1 MKKIN
6 LLLIISVIFL
16 CSSCIKQVEK
26 KFTGNTVVEIDPTP
40 LNSNAVGVNYPIL
53 TRIPPEGRPV
63 ATVDSTLRRWSRSI
77 RVRVN
82 LVGPQT
88 SADQTI
94 GYKIF
99 STPITTVAFPATISG
114 QTPSQSA
121 ATLTVTDAVAGTHYN
136 ITSGANKVT
145 IPANSSFGYIDIQ
158 ILNAGASAGQ
168 AKFLG
173 IQLDSTGTLMPS
185 VNYRSIGLVID
196 QR

>member
-6 LLLIISVIFL
+6 LLLITSVTLL
-16 CSSCIKQVEK
+16 CSSCIKQIDK
-26 KFTGNTVVEIDPTP
+26 KFTGNTIVEIDATP

-88 SADQTI
+88 SADQTV

-114 QTPSQSA
+114 QTPSQPA
-121 ATLTVTDAVAGTHYN
+121 ATLTVTDAVAGTHYS

-145 IPANSSFGYIDIQ
+145 IPANSSFGFIDIQ